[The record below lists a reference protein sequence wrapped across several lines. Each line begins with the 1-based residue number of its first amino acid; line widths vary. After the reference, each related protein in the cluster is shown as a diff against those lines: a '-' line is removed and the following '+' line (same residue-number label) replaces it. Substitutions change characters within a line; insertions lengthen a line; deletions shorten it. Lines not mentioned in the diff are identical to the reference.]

1 MAHMTHP
8 KLVTHLTHDPCTGP
22 LLALPCCDVDR
33 RQTAEERE
41 AERQAANRF
50 MLSLQAAEAA
60 ATGNKSIYNTPDPL
74 CMSNASLHALQNLQ
88 PWADDYDDER
98 GSASSCGSPQPP
110 ASVTAHHHQPGPPA
124 SYLHQLAFSVQQ
136 QQQQQAKTTSE
147 QHDFRASSVA

>member
-1 MAHMTHP
+1 MPLCFIFSGYAH
-8 KLVTHLTHDPCTGP
+8 VF
-22 LLALPCCDVDR
+22 LLSLSGTRVCR

-88 PWADDYDDER
+88 PWAEDYEDER
-98 GSASSCGSPQPP
+98 PGSGSSCGSPAPNHPTQPP
-110 ASVTAHHHQPGPPA
+110 PPPP
-124 SYLHQLAFSVQQ
+124 YLHQLASLSVHHQHQQ
-136 QQQQQAKTTSE
+136 QQQSPSE
-147 QHDFRASSVA
+147 PQDFHVSTVA

>member
-1 MAHMTHP
+1 M
-8 KLVTHLTHDPCTGP
+8 CT
-22 LLALPCCDVDR
+22 LCR

-88 PWADDYDDER
+88 PWADDYEEER
-98 GSASSCGSPQPP
+98 GSGSSCGSPQPS
-110 ASVTAHHHQPGPPA
+110 SVTHQPPA
-124 SYLHQLAFSVQQ
+124 SYLHQLALSVHQQQQ

-147 QHDFRASSVA
+147 PRDFRSSSVA